1 MILSG
6 NEILKEMKN
15 GNIKITPFNENQLNP
30 NSYNLKLADELLIY
44 DVPYHC
50 DMVKD
55 NHIMAPSIHVAM
67 EPLDMLNENSVRRV
81 TIPREGLVIYPGI
94 LYLGKTVEYTETHN
108 FVPCIEGR
116 SSIGRLGISIHATAS
131 LGNSGFAGSFV
142 LEISCVQP
150 VRIYP
155 NIEVCQIYYQD
166 IKGEIMEYNGRYQ
179 SQDDIVPSKLYL

>member
-1 MILSG
+1 MIRDHNRL
-6 NEILKEMKN
+6 
-15 GNIKITPFNENQLNP
+15 
-30 NSYNLKLADELLIY
+30 
-44 DVPYHC
+44 
-50 DMVKD
+50 
-55 NHIMAPSIHVAM
+55 APSAQVAM
-67 EPLDMLNENSVRRV
+67 EPVDMLTENPVRRLI
-81 TIPREGLVIYPGI
+81 IPDDGLVIYPGM
-94 LYLGKTVEYTETHN
+94 LYLGKTIEFTETHN

-166 IKGEIMEYNGRYQ
+166 IKGEIMDYNGRYQ